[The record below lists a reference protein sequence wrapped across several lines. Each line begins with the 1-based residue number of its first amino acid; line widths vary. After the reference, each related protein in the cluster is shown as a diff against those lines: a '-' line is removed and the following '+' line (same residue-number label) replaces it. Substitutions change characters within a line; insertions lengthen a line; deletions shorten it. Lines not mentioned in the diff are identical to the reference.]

1 METNLNNNADRLYR
15 PSCTEAE
22 AGSYSPLVLAFM
34 GDTVYET
41 AVRTMLVMRGNA
53 RPNDLN
59 KQKNR
64 LVKAAAQSAMMDAL
78 EPLLTEAEEAVYRR
92 GRNAK
97 SYTMA
102 KNATMG
108 DYRRAT
114 GFEALTGYLY
124 LSGQE
129 NRMYELL
136 DAGIASLMAADE
148 LHRRR

>member
-22 AGSYSPLVLAFM
+22 AGSYSPLALAFQ
-34 GDTVYET
+34 GDAFYEL
-41 AVRTMLVMRGNA
+41 AVRTMLLSEGNA

-59 KQKNR
+59 RRKRR
-64 LVKAAAQSAMMDAL
+64 LVNAGAQSQMMETI
-78 EPLLTEAEEAVYRR
+78 EPMLTEAEEAVYRR

-102 KNATMG
+102 KNATMA

-114 GFEALTGYLY
+114 GFEALVGYLY
-124 LSGQE
+124 LSGRKE
-129 NRMYELL
+129 RAYALIA
-136 DAGIASLMAADE
+136 AGISALGE
-148 LHRRR
+148 K